1 MEPRDSRPPRRLREG
16 GLVSK
21 SQGAQF
27 VVLCEDLQSQ
37 VFIRRALIHAGVNS
51 RRIRIVALPS
61 TVGGGAGHA
70 YVIQHYP
77 DEVKAFRTQNAKAA
91 TGLVAHLDADDKTVA
106 ERHAE
111 LAKSL
116 QKAGAHPRED
126 GEPIIELVPKRN
138 IETWLYALD
147 ASLSG
152 GPLDEE
158 TKYSKFKDSE
168 SRCAKAAEAFADH
181 ARKNTEPSNAKSV
194 PSLLDGLAE
203 FKRQR

>member
-1 MEPRDSRPPRRLREG
+1 MERGSSEAEDQLESSRSMEPRDSPPPRRLREG

-37 VFIRRALIHAGVNS
+37 VFIR
-51 RRIRIVALPS
+51 P
-61 TVGGGAGHA
+61 
-70 YVIQHYP
+70 Q
-77 DEVKAFRTQNAKAA
+77 AA

-116 QKAGAHPRED
+116 QKAGEHPRED